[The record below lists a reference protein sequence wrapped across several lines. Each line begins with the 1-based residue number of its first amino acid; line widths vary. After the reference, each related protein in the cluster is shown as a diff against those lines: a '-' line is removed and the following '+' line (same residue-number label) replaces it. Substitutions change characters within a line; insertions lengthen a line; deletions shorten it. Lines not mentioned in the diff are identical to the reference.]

1 MLVDSVSNWAAS
13 SVVTSA
19 SQRRPLPW
27 RGWRLPALPELFE
40 LLPGAGTCSIRP
52 APPFW
57 AFFGAD
63 CAPACWPPPEVAAAL
78 LPADAGAAEVADG
91 AEAALLEPAECAL
104 LALPDAAGSAESA
117 EDWSGAGAGLD
128 S

>member
-1 MLVDSVSNWAAS
+1 
-13 SVVTSA
+13 
-19 SQRRPLPW
+19 
-27 RGWRLPALPELFE
+27 
-40 LLPGAGTCSIRP
+40 
-52 APPFW
+52 
-57 AFFGAD
+57 
-63 CAPACWPPPEVAAAL
+63 L